1 MSFSLND
8 AVLQLIIS
16 CNEFDFRLTCR
27 LFRSPLTALRI
38 SLVRTHVASTH
49 GLLIGPC
56 GVHDTDVPPSPRQQR
71 DQVFFIMSTWQ
82 RSNTVVILAP
92 SCNLDVYINYCYNQ
106 LTHTHS
112 HTRTLTHSFV
122 CSFYIFPFY
131 CRGVQFSVPPS
142 VSVSLSRSFSLTL
155 SLSFFFSSSFLCVR
169 REQLTTD
176 FNASVCMCAFT
187 YMQTCVCVCVHT
199 WN

>member
-112 HTRTLTHSFV
+112 HTHAPSHTHLCAPSIFSRFTAVAFSF
-122 CSFYIFPFY
+122 
-131 CRGVQFSVPPS
+131 Q
-142 VSVSLSRSFSLTL
+142 SLRLSMFLFLGLFL
-155 SLSFFFSSSFLCVR
+155 SLSLSLFFSPCLFCV
-169 REQLTTD
+169 
-176 FNASVCMCAFT
+176 
-187 YMQTCVCVCVHT
+187 
-199 WN
+199 